1 MSEWIKWEG
10 GKNPVPGKMVNITFV
25 DGIEDTHAYRSEH
38 LMLSRSGESSSDI
51 GFYKV
56 LEAKAETMRK
66 FESGATRD
74 TNEDKLDYKGFL
86 SMIAIKQF
94 AEYMHKHRKQA
105 DGSMRSS
112 DNWKLG
118 IALSSYEESMTR
130 HVFEWLEALERGDRE
145 KAFDIAPAI
154 WFNLQGWMHEEGKKR
169 E

>member
-10 GKNPVPGKMVNITFV
+10 GENPVPGKMVDIQFRDNDIV
-25 DGIEDTHAYRSEH
+25 RDYNSDHWRWEYHNLMGDIIAYRVHEKE
-38 LMLSRSGESSSDI
+38 LEN
-51 GFYKV
+51 KV
-56 LEAKAETMRK
+56 MRTFET
-66 FESGATRD
+66 GATRD

-118 IALSSYEESMTR
+118 ITLSAYEESFTR